1 MAKIPQEKIRAQR
14 KLLAQQLDSGEIQL
28 ILEIAKAETLVRGR
42 LGVAEDLVR
51 RGWLTRE
58 GSLVRLSDATREL
71 LAEATP

>member
-1 MAKIPQEKIRAQR
+1 MGNVARTKIQAQR
-14 KLLAQQLDSGEIQL
+14 KLLARQLDSDEIRL
-28 ILEIAKAETLVRGR
+28 ILEIARAETLVRGR